1 MLKGG
6 LSQFGANAE
15 VCSSQ
20 YGYALYWRLE
30 LPPCKWGDFA
40 IKILSIE
47 TGYSGFPNCH
57 PQLKCEVNNGRVFI
71 LLSPSLIF
79 SLLLSASFIFSRSR
93 RFYSGN
99 NQSSLSGSLQ
109 ATCHCTL
116 LYTKIHISKQS
127 QVCVCVFAYLSVA
140 YFCMFVFSWFVFGA
154 HLCGAECGAKRRL
167 GCVDINGFTMEC
179 VKAWELVAAKLHSPV
194 HSGGTA
200 LSPKGIALHCTGVLY
215 HRNGAKHQ
223 RKELPTPASTS
234 TLVLSKVFAL
244 RRKCNKYSI
253 WSQV

>member
-116 LYTKIHISKQS
+116 LYTNIHISKQS
-127 QVCVCVFAYLSVA
+127 QVCVCVFAFLSVA
-140 YFCMFVFSWFVFGA
+140 YFCMFVFSWICV
-154 HLCGAECGAKRRL
+154 RRTSVR
-167 GCVDINGFTMEC
+167 GRVWRKKKI
-179 VKAWELVAAKLHSPV
+179 
-194 HSGGTA
+194 
-200 LSPKGIALHCTGVLY
+200 GVRW
-215 HRNGAKHQ
+215 H
-223 RKELPTPASTS
+223 
-234 TLVLSKVFAL
+234 
-244 RRKCNKYSI
+244 
-253 WSQV
+253 